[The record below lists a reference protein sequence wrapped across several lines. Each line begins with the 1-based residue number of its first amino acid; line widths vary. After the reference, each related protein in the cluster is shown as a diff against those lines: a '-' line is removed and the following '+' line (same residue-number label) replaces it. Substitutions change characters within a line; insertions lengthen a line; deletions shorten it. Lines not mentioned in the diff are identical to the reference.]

1 MKDKLEMAALVRKLN
16 EATKQY
22 DLGKP
27 IMSDKEWDDLYFKL
41 EEMERESGIVLA
53 NSPTQTINYQVVNKL
68 EKVTHTHPMLSL
80 DKTKD
85 IEAIKAF
92 IGQKKYIAMAKADGL
107 TCSLIY
113 EKGLLKRAETRG
125 NGIVGEDITHNAW
138 VIESIPKYIGT
149 NEERFVVDGELVC
162 LDNDFKEYQR
172 QHPEYKNSRNFASG
186 SARLLDS
193 HECKKRHLTFIAWD
207 VIEGFEG
214 FDGLYHKLNRLA
226 DFFGFYTI
234 PRTVGF
240 LETADVQEQI
250 DTIKEHCAK
259 VGIPIDGIV
268 FKYDNI
274 EEYEACGRT
283 DHHFKGGLAYKFYD
297 ETYPTRLKTIQWT
310 MGRTGALTPVAI
322 FEPIEIDGTTIEKAS
337 LHNVGIMR
345 NLLGPCAY
353 VGEPLEIYKAN
364 QIIPQIASA
373 GPHHTYGEVIGHG
386 GVSAHDV
393 IEKCPICG
401 KEDLVIESG
410 ILYCNNP
417 SCDGKLI
424 NKLDHFCGKKGLDIR
439 GLSKKTL
446 EKLIDWGWVGCIE
459 DIFLLRDHRADWIK
473 QSGFGEKSVDKI
485 LNAIEESKNTTL
497 AKLIAAAGIHNI
509 STTAS
514 IALADYFH
522 TWYEFREAMYSDFD
536 FTNLPHFGSIADY
549 DLKNFDYT
557 EIDKIAKDYITF
569 TDNYGDFT
577 RTPQKQILKDKNFVI
592 TGKLK
597 QYKNRDELS
606 SLIVSL
612 GGKVT
617 GSVTSKTNYLI
628 NNDTD
633 STSQKNQKAKELNI
647 PIISEDEFIA
657 LIQQ

>member
-1 MKDKLEMAALVRKLN
+1 MKDKLEMGALIRKLN

-22 DLGKP
+22 DLGTP

-41 EEMERESGIVLA
+41 EQMEKESGIVLT
-53 NSPTQTINYQVVNKL
+53 NSPTQTITYQVVNKL
-68 EKVTHTHPMLSL
+68 EKVEHNHPMLSL

-85 IEAIKAF
+85 LSAVKSF
-92 IGQKKYIAMAKADGL
+92 IGDRQYIIMAKADGL

-113 EKGLLKRAETRG
+113 KNGLLQRAETRG
-125 NGIVGEDITHNAW
+125 NGKVGEDITHNAW
-138 VIESIPKYIGT
+138 VIESIPKYIAT
-149 NEERFVVDGELVC
+149 NEETFVVDGELIC
-162 LDNDFKEYQR
+162 LDQDFEHFKD
-172 QHPEYKNSRNFASG
+172 EYKNSRNFASG

-207 VIEGFEG
+207 VIKG
-214 FDGLYHKLNRLA
+214 FDGFATLSHKLDRLA

-234 PRTVGF
+234 PRAIGQK
-240 LETADVQEQI
+240 DVVRIEDQVKAIQN
-250 DTIKEHCAK
+250 HCAE
-259 VGIPIDGIV
+259 VGLPIDGIV
-268 FKYDNI
+268 FKYDDV
-274 EEYEACGRT
+274 EEYEAAGCT

-297 ETYPTRLKTIQWT
+297 ETYPTRLKTIRWT
-310 MGRTGALTPVAI
+310 MGRTGQITPVAI
-322 FEPIEIDGTTIEKAS
+322 FEPVEIDGTTVEKAS
-337 LHNVGIMR
+337 LHNINIMR
-345 NLLGPCAY
+345 ELLGPCAY

-364 QIIPQIASA
+364 QIIPQVASA
-373 GPHHTYGEVIGHG
+373 GPHYDYGYVIAHG

-393 IEKCPICG
+393 IEKCPVCG
-401 KEDLVIESG
+401 SEDLKEVNG
-410 ILYCNNP
+410 VLYCDNP
-417 SCDGKLI
+417 NCDGKLI
-424 NKLDHFCGKKGLDIR
+424 NKLDHFCGKKGLDIK

-446 EKLIDWGWVGCIE
+446 EKLIDWGWVSCIE
-459 DIFLLRDHRADWIK
+459 DIFLLKDHRADWIK

-514 IALADYFH
+514 IMLADYFH
-522 TWYEFREAMYSDFD
+522 TWYDFREAMYGDFD
-536 FTNLPHFGSIADY
+536 FTHLPHFGTIADY
-549 DLKNFDYT
+549 DIKNFDYT
-557 EIDKIAKDYITF
+557 EIDKIAKDYINF
-569 TDNYGDFT
+569 VDNYSESQP
-577 RTPQKQILKDKNFVI
+577 PQKQILKDKNFVI

-597 QYKNRDELS
+597 HYKNRDELTDIIKS
-606 SLIVSL
+606 M

-617 GSVTSKTNYLI
+617 SSVTNKTNYLI